1 MQRHRRPT
9 AYAQARAELEHHW
22 RVDVGHIEG
31 LACEAHAHTCMVD
44 PFDPESGEALAA
56 RHGYLVLRS
65 PTAVCG
71 GGCLLPGMLTVRPTP
86 CDQLWNLRILHEL
99 AHLLLGEHYPQ
110 HNHADVWALTLAL
123 AVPRGT
129 LRRIGEARH
138 VPPWALRLRRQT
150 ARAVPRAA

>member
-1 MQRHRRPT
+1 MHRHRLPT
-9 AYAQARAELEHHW
+9 AFAQARAELAIPW
-22 RVDVGHIEG
+22 QVDAGHLEG
-31 LACEAHAHTCMVD
+31 LACEAHAYANTVD

-56 RHGYLVLRS
+56 HHGYLVLRS

-71 GGCLLPGMLTVRPTP
+71 GGCLLRDVITVRPTP

-99 AHLLLGEHYPQ
+99 AHLFLDGHHPQ
-110 HNHADVWALTLAL
+110 HNHGDVWALTLAL

-150 ARAVPRAA
+150 ARAIPRAA